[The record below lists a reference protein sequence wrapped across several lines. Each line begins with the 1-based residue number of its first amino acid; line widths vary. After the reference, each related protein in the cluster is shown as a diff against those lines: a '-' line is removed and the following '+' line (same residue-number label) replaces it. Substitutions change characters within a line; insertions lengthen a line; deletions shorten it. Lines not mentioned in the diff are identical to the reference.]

1 MHDFSYFRNFV
12 IIGAGD
18 DMYRLKEDHMDE
30 LEIKKS
36 RFLCY
41 MHKCFSEE
49 EAKAFLQQIKK
60 EHPNA
65 THHCYAFIIGEQNEL
80 QRSNDDGEPS
90 GTAGVPILECLMNN
104 QMQDII
110 AVVVRYFGGIKLG
123 AGGLIRAY
131 SKSVSTALKSAVLTK
146 KETMQKYQI
155 TFSYDL
161 IGKLD
166 YYFRTQQ
173 LSILDKIYDEM
184 VTYTFLSKTDLR
196 EDFSELS
203 NGAYLPEYLETII
216 IDVDQTII

>member
-41 MHKCFSEE
+41 MHKCLSEE

-131 SKSVSTALKSAVLTK
+131 SKSVSTALKNAVLTK

>member
-1 MHDFSYFRNFV
+1 
-12 IIGAGD
+12 
-18 DMYRLKEDHMDE
+18 MYRLKEDHMDE

-41 MHKCFSEE
+41 MHKCLSEE

-155 TFSYDL
+155 IFSYDL

-196 EDFSELS
+196 NDFSELS

>member
-1 MHDFSYFRNFV
+1 
-12 IIGAGD
+12 
-18 DMYRLKEDHMDE
+18 MYRLKEDHMDE

-41 MHKCFSEE
+41 MHKCLSEE

>member
-41 MHKCFSEE
+41 MHKCLSEE
-49 EAKAFLQQIKK
+49 EAKAFLQRIKK

>member
-1 MHDFSYFRNFV
+1 
-12 IIGAGD
+12 
-18 DMYRLKEDHMDE
+18 MYRLKEDHMDE

-41 MHKCFSEE
+41 MHKCLSEE

-203 NGAYLPEYLETII
+203 NGAYFPEYLETII

>member
-41 MHKCFSEE
+41 MHKCLSEE

>member
-1 MHDFSYFRNFV
+1 
-12 IIGAGD
+12 
-18 DMYRLKEDHMDE
+18 
-30 LEIKKS
+30 
-36 RFLCY
+36 
-41 MHKCFSEE
+41 
-49 EAKAFLQQIKK
+49 
-60 EHPNA
+60 
-65 THHCYAFIIGEQNEL
+65 
-80 QRSNDDGEPS
+80 
-90 GTAGVPILECLMNN
+90 
-104 QMQDII
+104 
-110 AVVVRYFGGIKLG
+110 
-123 AGGLIRAY
+123 
-131 SKSVSTALKSAVLTK
+131 
-146 KETMQKYQI
+146 MQKYQI